1 MASYQTVTQSC
12 RPDPVPAI
20 LASRRPALTSQRR
33 SALLRP
39 VILGSMPARP
49 LVVVFLGTR
58 PEAIKL
64 APVIRRFREIGLPT
78 VVVGTGQHVELVDPV
93 LRLFGIELDENLE
106 IMRPGQS
113 LDHLLSGAVS
123 GIGEQLDEY
132 RPGAV
137 VVQGD
142 TTSALAAAVAAF
154 HRHIPIAH
162 VEAGLRSH
170 DLQFP
175 FPEEMNRRAT
185 SIVTRWHFAPTAG
198 AAQNLAREGITDD
211 VHVVGNTVVDAL
223 QHIVAQNPPIPSDL
237 VEFIGGH
244 PFILATAHRRESWGG
259 GIENIA
265 VALRRLLDDT
275 PDLRLVFVTHPNPVA
290 RAPVVAALSD
300 HPRAAIPGP
309 LLYTSFIALLQGARI
324 AVSDSG
330 GIQEEGPTL
339 GIPILVT
346 RERTERDEGLEA
358 GAVVM
363 VGTDPDRIYGESSR
377 ILNDADAHRS
387 MARAGRELYGD
398 GKAAERI
405 AEVML
410 GALLPG

>member
-1 MASYQTVTQSC
+1 
-12 RPDPVPAI
+12 
-20 LASRRPALTSQRR
+20 
-33 SALLRP
+33 
-39 VILGSMPARP
+39 MPARP

-64 APVIRRFREIGLPT
+64 APVIRRFREVGLPT

-106 IMRPGQS
+106 LMRPGQS

-132 RPGAV
+132 RPQAV
-137 VVQGD
+137 IVQGD
-142 TTSALAAAVAAF
+142 TTSALAAAIAAF

-185 SIVTRWHFAPTAG
+185 SVVTRWHFAPTAG
-198 AAQNLAREGITDD
+198 AAENLAREGVLED

-223 QHIVAQNPPIPSDL
+223 RHIVGQAPAIPDDL
-237 VEFIGGH
+237 AEFTGGH

-265 VALRRLLDDT
+265 LALRRVLDDM

-309 LLYTSFIALLQGARI
+309 LLYSSFLAILQRARI

-346 RERTERDEGLEA
+346 RERTERTEGVEA
-358 GAVVM
+358 GAVLM
-363 VGTDPDRIYGESSR
+363 VGTDPDLIYEETCR
-377 ILNDADAHRS
+377 ILRDSDVHGS
-387 MARAGRELYGD
+387 MARAGRDLYGD
-398 GKAAERI
+398 GRAAERI
-405 AEVML
+405 ADVLL

>member
-1 MASYQTVTQSC
+1 
-12 RPDPVPAI
+12 
-20 LASRRPALTSQRR
+20 
-33 SALLRP
+33 
-39 VILGSMPARP
+39 MPARP
-49 LVVVFLGTR
+49 LVVIFLGTR

-64 APVIRRFREIGLPT
+64 APVIRRFREVGLPT
-78 VVVGTGQHVELVDPV
+78 VVVGTGQHVELVDSV
-93 LRLFGIELDENLE
+93 LHLFGIELDENLE
-106 IMRPGQS
+106 LMRPGQS

-132 RPGAV
+132 RPQAV

-142 TTSALAAAVAAF
+142 TTSALAAAIAAY

-198 AAQNLAREGITDD
+198 AAQNLAHEGIADD

-223 QHIVAQNPPIPSDL
+223 RHIVAQDPTIPADL
-237 VEFIGGH
+237 VDFVGDH

-265 VALRRLLDDT
+265 VALRRVLDEM
-275 PDLRLVFVTHPNPVA
+275 PELRLVFVTHPNPVA

-309 LLYTSFIALLQGARI
+309 LLYTSFLALLQRARI

-346 RERTERDEGLEA
+346 RERTERAEGLDA
-358 GAVVM
+358 GAVVL
-363 VGTDPDRIYGESSR
+363 VGTDPERIHDESCR
-377 ILNDADAHRS
+377 ILTDPDAHDA
-387 MARAGRELYGD
+387 MARAGRDLYGD

-405 AEVML
+405 ADVLL